1 MTKEYSMFIDYLAML
16 YQATIKRHLLAKD
29 VLIKRKAEGL
39 STLPIY
45 SNEEHWLQTLS
56 SSEIA
61 GLRELVSAYDH
72 STNGHAQR
80 TATLAEA
87 IAQQMHCTQEEI
99 ELSCLAALLH
109 DIGKVAIPSPIL
121 FKPGPLNEEEW
132 KIMRLHPE
140 ISRQMVLQAGGIFA
154 SVEHIVVAHH
164 EHWDGGG
171 YPSGLSGEDIPLLAR
186 ILTVAD
192 SFDAMTTTRVYQ
204 QRLSMPDARRELL
217 SGAGRQY
224 DPLVVSAFVS
234 LLDLSVVS
242 KEVEL
247 NWLA

>member
-1 MTKEYSMFIDYLAML
+1 MFIDYLAML
-16 YQATIKRHLLAKD
+16 YHDTIKRHLLMKN
-29 VLIKRKAEGL
+29 VLFKRKVE
-39 STLPIY
+39 TLPTFPL
-45 SNEEHWLQTLS
+45 SSHGGQWLQTLS
-56 SSEIA
+56 SSDLA
-61 GLRELVSAYDH
+61 SLRELVSAYDP
-72 STNGHAQR
+72 STNGHALR

-87 IAQQMHCTQEEI
+87 ITQQMHCAQEEI

-109 DIGKVAIPSPIL
+109 DIGKVAIPTPIL
-121 FKPGPLNEEEW
+121 FKPGPLTEDEW

-140 ISRQMVLQAGGIFA
+140 IGRQMVLQAGGIFA

-171 YPSGLSGEDIPLLAR
+171 YPAGLSGEDIPLLAR

-204 QRLSMPDARRELL
+204 QRRSMLDARRELL

-242 KEVEL
+242 KKVKL

>member
-1 MTKEYSMFIDYLAML
+1 MFINYLAML
-16 YQATIKRHLLAKD
+16 YRGTKRYLLEKNI
-29 VLIKRKAEGL
+29 LHKRKAEEL
-39 STLPIY
+39 PTLPAY
-45 SNEEHWLQTLS
+45 SHEGHWFKTLS
-56 SSEIA
+56 SSDLA
-61 GLRELVSAYDH
+61 SLRELVSAYDH
-72 STNGHAQR
+72 STNRHALR
-80 TATLAEA
+80 TVSLAEA
-87 IAQQMHCTQEEI
+87 ITQQMHCAQEDI
-99 ELSCLAALLH
+99 ELSRLAALLH
-109 DIGKVAIPSPIL
+109 DIGKVAIPAPIL

-140 ISRQMVLQAGGIFA
+140 IGRQMVLRAGGIFA

-171 YPSGLSGEDIPLLAR
+171 YPAGLSGEDIPLLAR

-204 QRLSMPDARRELL
+204 QRLSMPDARCELL
-217 SGAGRQY
+217 SGVGRQY